1 MHRNRANLGDLLDL
15 GERKKDRA
23 QLAEVSDC
31 IILCVTGTPQVEAN
45 VYGGL
50 LEGAR
55 KGQIVV
61 DCSTSMPESTDR
73 IRADF
78 EKKGVRFV
86 DAPLARTP
94 QHAEEGKLNCMVG
107 ADDKTFAEVK
117 PVLEK
122 FCENIFHVGGP
133 GTGHKIKLVY
143 NFVAMAHAA
152 VTCESLAACARV
164 GISPEKFFQLVSAGG
179 ANSNMFQMVVPK
191 ALKGEL
197 DGLLFSLSNAKKDI
211 GYYQQMVA
219 GHRSPAP
226 WGPPSIRCWC
236 RRTRSASARSSSRL
250 CSRPTKGS
258 TLYRSFNAE
267 GGGHEAKEAV
277 ADAGRGQRVLRP
289 VEGAPRVGAGAA
301 EEAAGHR
308 PHHGR
313 ERPVRRERHVGAARR
328 HDGDPRVQREGRRA
342 RAPHRGAAHRHRDH
356 ARDRLARRGAHD
368 HAQRGRVP
376 DRRPELGVANAIGQV
391 AQKYGVVYLN
401 SNSSSPTESGRDCK
415 RVKFVWD
422 GNGTNFAQAIVKN
435 AIKVN
440 GGNWA
445 LLTNDYIWGHN
456 TSKATRELVV
466 KAAGWSTS

>member
-1 MHRNRANLGDLLDL
+1 MKSIGFIGLGLMGHGMAKNLLKKGHALAFLVHRNRANLGDLLDL
-15 GERKKDRA
+15 GGKEVKSAR

-31 IILCVTGTPQVEAN
+31 TILCVTGTPQVEAN

-55 KGQIVV
+55 KGQIVI

-107 ADDKTFAEVK
+107 ADDATYAEVK

-164 GISPEKFFQLVSAGG
+164 GISAEKFFQLVSAGG

-197 DGLLFSLSNAKKDI
+197 DGLMFTLGNAKKDI

-219 GHRSPAP
+219 GASLA
-226 WGPPSIRCWC
+226 GPMGSALHQVLVQANALGLGEKFVPSLLEAYERV
-236 RRTRSASARSSSRL
+236 
-250 CSRPTKGS
+250 
-258 TLYRSFNAE
+258 NAL
-267 GGGHEAKEAV
+267 
-277 ADAGRGQRVLRP
+277 QI
-289 VEGAPRVGAGAA
+289 
-301 EEAAGHR
+301 
-308 PHHGR
+308 
-313 ERPVRRERHVGAARR
+313 
-328 HDGDPRVQREGRRA
+328 VQR
-342 RAPHRGAAHRHRDH
+342 
-356 ARDRLARRGAHD
+356 
-368 HAQRGRVP
+368 
-376 DRRPELGVANAIGQV
+376 
-391 AQKYGVVYLN
+391 
-401 SNSSSPTESGRDCK
+401 
-415 RVKFVWD
+415 
-422 GNGTNFAQAIVKN
+422 
-435 AIKVN
+435 
-440 GGNWA
+440 
-445 LLTNDYIWGHN
+445 
-456 TSKATRELVV
+456 
-466 KAAGWSTS
+466 

>member
-1 MHRNRANLGDLLDL
+1 MKSIGFIGLGLMGHGMAKNLLKKGHALAFLVHRNRANLGDLLDL
-15 GERKKDRA
+15 GGKEVKTAR

-55 KGQIVV
+55 KGQIVI

-78 EKKGVRFV
+78 EKKGARFV

-107 ADDKTFAEVK
+107 ADDPTFAEVK

-133 GTGHKIKLVY
+133 GSGHKIKLVY

-164 GISPEKFFQLVSAGG
+164 GISAEKFFQLVSAGG

-197 DGLLFSLSNAKKDI
+197 DGLMFTLGNAKKDI

-219 GHRSPAP
+219 GASLA
-226 WGPPSIRCWC
+226 GPMGSALHQVLVQANALGLGEKFVPSLLEAYERV
-236 RRTRSASARSSSRL
+236 
-250 CSRPTKGS
+250 
-258 TLYRSFNAE
+258 NAL
-267 GGGHEAKEAV
+267 
-277 ADAGRGQRVLRP
+277 QI
-289 VEGAPRVGAGAA
+289 
-301 EEAAGHR
+301 
-308 PHHGR
+308 
-313 ERPVRRERHVGAARR
+313 
-328 HDGDPRVQREGRRA
+328 VQR
-342 RAPHRGAAHRHRDH
+342 
-356 ARDRLARRGAHD
+356 
-368 HAQRGRVP
+368 
-376 DRRPELGVANAIGQV
+376 
-391 AQKYGVVYLN
+391 
-401 SNSSSPTESGRDCK
+401 
-415 RVKFVWD
+415 
-422 GNGTNFAQAIVKN
+422 
-435 AIKVN
+435 
-440 GGNWA
+440 
-445 LLTNDYIWGHN
+445 
-456 TSKATRELVV
+456 
-466 KAAGWSTS
+466 

>member
-1 MHRNRANLGDLLDL
+1 MKTIGFIGLGLMGHGMAKNLLKKGHALAFLVHRNRANLGGLLDL
-15 GERKKDRA
+15 GAKEVKTAR

-107 ADDKTFAEVK
+107 ADDKTYAEVK

-133 GTGHKIKLVY
+133 GSGHKIKLVY

-197 DGLLFSLSNAKKDI
+197 DGLLFTLSNAKKDI

-219 GHRSPAP
+219 GASLA
-226 WGPPSIRCWC
+226 GPMGSALHQVLVQANALGLGEKFVPSLLEAYERV
-236 RRTRSASARSSSRL
+236 
-250 CSRPTKGS
+250 
-258 TLYRSFNAE
+258 NAL
-267 GGGHEAKEAV
+267 
-277 ADAGRGQRVLRP
+277 QI
-289 VEGAPRVGAGAA
+289 
-301 EEAAGHR
+301 
-308 PHHGR
+308 
-313 ERPVRRERHVGAARR
+313 
-328 HDGDPRVQREGRRA
+328 VQR
-342 RAPHRGAAHRHRDH
+342 
-356 ARDRLARRGAHD
+356 
-368 HAQRGRVP
+368 
-376 DRRPELGVANAIGQV
+376 
-391 AQKYGVVYLN
+391 
-401 SNSSSPTESGRDCK
+401 
-415 RVKFVWD
+415 
-422 GNGTNFAQAIVKN
+422 
-435 AIKVN
+435 
-440 GGNWA
+440 
-445 LLTNDYIWGHN
+445 
-456 TSKATRELVV
+456 
-466 KAAGWSTS
+466 

>member
-1 MHRNRANLGDLLDL
+1 MKSIGFIGLGLMGHGMAKNLLKKGHALAFLVHRNRANLGDLLDL
-15 GERKKDRA
+15 GGKEVKSAR

-31 IILCVTGTPQVEAN
+31 TILCVTGTPQVEAN

-107 ADDKTFAEVK
+107 ADDATYAEVK

-164 GISPEKFFQLVSAGG
+164 GISAEKFFQLVSAGG

-197 DGLLFSLSNAKKDI
+197 DGLMFTLGNAKKDI

-219 GHRSPAP
+219 GASLA
-226 WGPPSIRCWC
+226 GPMGSALHQVLVQANALGLGEKFVPSLLEAYERV
-236 RRTRSASARSSSRL
+236 
-250 CSRPTKGS
+250 
-258 TLYRSFNAE
+258 NAL
-267 GGGHEAKEAV
+267 
-277 ADAGRGQRVLRP
+277 QI
-289 VEGAPRVGAGAA
+289 
-301 EEAAGHR
+301 
-308 PHHGR
+308 
-313 ERPVRRERHVGAARR
+313 
-328 HDGDPRVQREGRRA
+328 VQR
-342 RAPHRGAAHRHRDH
+342 
-356 ARDRLARRGAHD
+356 
-368 HAQRGRVP
+368 
-376 DRRPELGVANAIGQV
+376 
-391 AQKYGVVYLN
+391 
-401 SNSSSPTESGRDCK
+401 
-415 RVKFVWD
+415 
-422 GNGTNFAQAIVKN
+422 
-435 AIKVN
+435 
-440 GGNWA
+440 
-445 LLTNDYIWGHN
+445 
-456 TSKATRELVV
+456 
-466 KAAGWSTS
+466 

>member
-1 MHRNRANLGDLLDL
+1 MKSIGFIGLGLMGHGMAKNLLKKGHALAFLVHRNRANLGDLLDL
-15 GERKKDRA
+15 GGKEVKTAR

-55 KGQIVV
+55 KGQIVI

-78 EKKGVRFV
+78 EKKGARFV

-107 ADDKTFAEVK
+107 ADDATYAEVK

-133 GTGHKIKLVY
+133 GSGHKIKLVY

-164 GISPEKFFQLVSAGG
+164 GISAEKFFQLVSAGG

-197 DGLLFSLSNAKKDI
+197 DGLMFTLGNAKKDI

-219 GHRSPAP
+219 GASLA
-226 WGPPSIRCWC
+226 GPMGSALHQVLVQANALGLGEKFVPSLLEAYERV
-236 RRTRSASARSSSRL
+236 
-250 CSRPTKGS
+250 
-258 TLYRSFNAE
+258 NAL
-267 GGGHEAKEAV
+267 
-277 ADAGRGQRVLRP
+277 QI
-289 VEGAPRVGAGAA
+289 
-301 EEAAGHR
+301 
-308 PHHGR
+308 
-313 ERPVRRERHVGAARR
+313 
-328 HDGDPRVQREGRRA
+328 VQR
-342 RAPHRGAAHRHRDH
+342 
-356 ARDRLARRGAHD
+356 
-368 HAQRGRVP
+368 
-376 DRRPELGVANAIGQV
+376 
-391 AQKYGVVYLN
+391 
-401 SNSSSPTESGRDCK
+401 
-415 RVKFVWD
+415 
-422 GNGTNFAQAIVKN
+422 
-435 AIKVN
+435 
-440 GGNWA
+440 
-445 LLTNDYIWGHN
+445 
-456 TSKATRELVV
+456 
-466 KAAGWSTS
+466 

>member
-1 MHRNRANLGDLLDL
+1 MKSIGFIGLGLMGHGMAKNLLKKGHALAFLVHRNRANLGDLLDL
-15 GERKKDRA
+15 GGKEVKSAR

-31 IILCVTGTPQVEAN
+31 TILCVTGTPQVEAN

-107 ADDKTFAEVK
+107 ADDATYAEVK

-133 GTGHKIKLVY
+133 GSGHKIKLVY

-164 GISPEKFFQLVSAGG
+164 GISAEKFFQLVSAGG

-197 DGLLFSLSNAKKDI
+197 DGLMFTLGNAKKDI

-219 GHRSPAP
+219 GASLA
-226 WGPPSIRCWC
+226 GPMGSALHQVLVQANALGLGEKFVPSLLEAYERV
-236 RRTRSASARSSSRL
+236 
-250 CSRPTKGS
+250 
-258 TLYRSFNAE
+258 NAL
-267 GGGHEAKEAV
+267 
-277 ADAGRGQRVLRP
+277 QI
-289 VEGAPRVGAGAA
+289 
-301 EEAAGHR
+301 
-308 PHHGR
+308 
-313 ERPVRRERHVGAARR
+313 
-328 HDGDPRVQREGRRA
+328 VQR
-342 RAPHRGAAHRHRDH
+342 
-356 ARDRLARRGAHD
+356 
-368 HAQRGRVP
+368 
-376 DRRPELGVANAIGQV
+376 
-391 AQKYGVVYLN
+391 
-401 SNSSSPTESGRDCK
+401 
-415 RVKFVWD
+415 
-422 GNGTNFAQAIVKN
+422 
-435 AIKVN
+435 
-440 GGNWA
+440 
-445 LLTNDYIWGHN
+445 
-456 TSKATRELVV
+456 
-466 KAAGWSTS
+466 